1 MQDSI
6 TLKFNGIKDY
16 LANFLLVFLAA
27 TLPIIAHFAGFP
39 VRILLP
45 MHWTILLAG
54 LVYGWRG
61 GALTGLLVPVVS
73 HLISGYPLPHI
84 LPSMTVELF
93 AYGFFTGVF
102 KEKFKLNAFVSIS
115 LAILMGRI
123 IFIGSVFLFKAV
135 NGSYLE
141 YFQVALTPGIFGAIG
156 QIVVLPII
164 AKFWIERKSN
174 S

>member
-6 TLKFNGIKDY
+6 TLKFDGIKDY

-27 TLPIIAHFAGFP
+27 TLPIVAHIAGAP

-45 MHWTILLAG
+45 MHWAILLAG
-54 LVYGWRG
+54 LVYGWKG

-93 AYGFFTGVF
+93 AYGFLTGTF
-102 KEKFKLNAFVSIS
+102 KEKLKLNAFVSVA
-115 LAILMGRI
+115 LAILVGRI

-135 NGSYLE
+135 EGSYLE
-141 YFQVALTPGIFGAIG
+141 YFQIALIPGIFGAVG
-156 QIVVLPII
+156 QILVLPFV
-164 AKFWIERKSN
+164 AKWWIEKKNN

>member
-27 TLPIIAHFAGFP
+27 TLPIVAHIAGFP

-93 AYGFFTGVF
+93 AYGFITGIF
-102 KEKFKLNAFVSIS
+102 KEKFKLNAFASVA
-115 LAILMGRI
+115 LAILIGRI
-123 IFIGSVFLFKAV
+123 IFIGSVFIFKAV
-135 NGSYLE
+135 EESYLE
-141 YFQVALTPGIFGAIG
+141 YFQVVLTPGIFGAIG
-156 QIVVLPII
+156 QIVVLPFI
-164 AKFWIERKSN
+164 AKWWIGKKG
-174 S
+174 